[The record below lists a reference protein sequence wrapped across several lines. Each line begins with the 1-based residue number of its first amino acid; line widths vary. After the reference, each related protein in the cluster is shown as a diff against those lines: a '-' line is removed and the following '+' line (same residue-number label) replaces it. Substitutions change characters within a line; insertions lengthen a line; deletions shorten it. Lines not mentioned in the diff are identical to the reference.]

1 MQSTEQKNGISNT
14 ESLRESTRI
23 LNHNGRS
30 GTQQWIDRGFGKARN
45 TDFEPLHY
53 IDN

>member
-1 MQSTEQKNGISNT
+1 MQLTEQKNGISNT

-23 LNHNGRS
+23 LRRNGRS
-30 GTQQWIDRGFGKARN
+30 GAQQLIDRGFGKARN

-53 IDN
+53 MDN